1 MSAILKGSNMSAT
14 SPTPAEAPVRYLDT
28 KGCGARYGFSSR
40 HWLRLVDSGRAPQPV
55 RFGRL
60 VRWSVAA
67 LESWEAAG
75 CPSAPEG

>member
-1 MSAILKGSNMSAT
+1 MSASVLT
-14 SPTPAEAPVRYLDT
+14 PTDSSVKYVDA
-28 KGCGARYGFSSR
+28 KGCGARYGISWR

-60 VRWSVAA
+60 VRWSLAC

-75 CPSAPEG
+75 CPSCRKGAGR